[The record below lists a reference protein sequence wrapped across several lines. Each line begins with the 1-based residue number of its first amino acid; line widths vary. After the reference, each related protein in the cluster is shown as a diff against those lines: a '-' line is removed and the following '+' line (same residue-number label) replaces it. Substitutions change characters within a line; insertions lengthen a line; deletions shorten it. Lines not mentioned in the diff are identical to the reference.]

1 MSEPDSSDPAA
12 TKKTEAS
19 ASECEPKPDDSI
31 DKDNSTETEKEE
43 EEEPALEDLSP
54 EEQLARYEESLK
66 NDDWGHQ
73 PC

>member
-1 MSEPDSSDPAA
+1 MSTQSQDGPEDPKQPKKADPKETNAETKASDDD
-12 TKKTEAS
+12 TKER
-19 ASECEPKPDDSI
+19 PV
-31 DKDNSTETEKEE
+31 EE
-43 EEEPALEDLSP
+43 LTP

>member
-1 MSEPDSSDPAA
+1 MSESAPSPSPDPDSLRPNPPPGDPDTTIRASEGATESDPPPAA
-12 TKKTEAS
+12 
-19 ASECEPKPDDSI
+19 
-31 DKDNSTETEKEE
+31 
-43 EEEPALEDLSP
+43 DLTP

>member
-1 MSEPDSSDPAA
+1 MSTQPDNDPSDSKPPKKSNPKEGAEKSEMKPSSDP
-12 TKKTEAS
+12 
-19 ASECEPKPDDSI
+19 PDQ
-31 DKDNSTETEKEE
+31 ERPVGE
-43 EEEPALEDLSP
+43 LSP

>member
-1 MSEPDSSDPAA
+1 MYPEEDKPSESSP
-12 TKKTEAS
+12 
-19 ASECEPKPDDSI
+19 PQ
-31 DKDNSTETEKEE
+31 DKDHEE
-43 EEEPALEDLSP
+43 SGDPVDPDELSA